1 MTDIA
6 GNKRMVNMASDN
18 EIYIREA
25 LIALFGNL
33 YKVSDEVS
41 TQNITVTKDII
52 YLQPYTST
60 YTVDMV
66 YKAEFKKENGS
77 EIDFKPYLN
86 INGYNYNS
94 YVQRLLNNKPK
105 DNVNNPINE
114 SNINIEIGSVLKTLP
129 IQLQVN
135 YKTPDTSI
143 ESFDTKYL
151 FQPCNLGSK
160 APLMSMPG
168 NYNSD
173 TLYIY
178 KDGQLQP
185 WDTYTPSIYPGSY
198 SAYYGDLI
206 FYSLYNMKTN
216 EPQFKNKEKITDI
229 NDIRF
234 EKTNSGSLFKYE
246 NGDLYLASSTNYKDE
261 ARICTRNRVH
271 DGNDPDQ
278 IVYAFNS
285 QEKLVPWLA
294 VLK

>member
-1 MTDIA
+1 MTDTA
-6 GNKRMVNMASDN
+6 GNKRMVNMASDDYN
-18 EIYIREA
+18 YMREA

-41 TQNITVTKDII
+41 TQNVIVTKDII
-52 YLQPYTST
+52 YLQSYTST

-66 YKAEFKKENGS
+66 YKAEFKS
-77 EIDFKPYLN
+77 DVTDFKPYLN

-94 YVQRLLNNKPK
+94 YTQKLLANKPK
-105 DNVNNPINE
+105 DKSNNPIDE

-151 FQPCNLGSK
+151 LQPCSIGSK
-160 APLMSMPG
+160 APIISVSG

-178 KDGQLQP
+178 KDKQLQP
-185 WDTYTPSIYPGSY
+185 WDVYTPSVYTGSY

-206 FYSLYNMKTN
+206 FYSLYNVD
-216 EPQFKNKEKITDI
+216 PNKPKSEEWTEAKDI
-229 NDIRF
+229 NNIRF
-234 EKTNSGSLFKYE
+234 ERTNAGSLFKYE
-246 NGDLYLASSTNYKDE
+246 NGDLYLASGTNYKDE
-261 ARICTRNRVH
+261 ARICTRDRTH
-271 DGNDPDQ
+271 DGHDPDQ